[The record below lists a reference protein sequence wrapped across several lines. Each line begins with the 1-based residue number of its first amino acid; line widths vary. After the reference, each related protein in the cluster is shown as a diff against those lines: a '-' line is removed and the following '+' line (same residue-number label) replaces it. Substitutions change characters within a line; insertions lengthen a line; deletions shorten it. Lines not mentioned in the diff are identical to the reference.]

1 MYPIGA
7 NGASQAILDAEEL
20 ANALADTGGD
30 IPRSLTLYE
39 MRRLAPTAQVVLSNR
54 AKGPERVLQL
64 VNERIRGPEDTIAD
78 LITQEELDPLLWVT
92 SGCRASTWRRFEN
105 AERSGPI
112 QPLDDFCGSDC
123 RR

>member
-78 LITQEELDPLLWVT
+78 LITQEELDAITLGYQRL
-92 SGCRASTWRRFEN
+92 SGFDVETLRKRGAKRPDSAS
-105 AERSGPI
+105 G
-112 QPLDDFCGSDC
+112 
-123 RR
+123 